1 MRRSVCKPGARRC
14 RDSRNIK
21 QEVVCGKSHRVL
33 HTQQSPQTDKADPR
47 GTTRSSDRVRLIEK
61 EIGLSTMCFKNKI
74 FERRRIK
81 MKTTNENTQFNHNL
95 KPARLAFLAALMLIT
110 FVAAVIPA
118 AAQESPRSLKSAQ
131 TAEAVT
137 AKGSRDV
144 LSPALAAAYCT
155 YTINGTYN
163 LFCNWSRINAN
174 SHVVAAISEY

>member
-1 MRRSVCKPGARRC
+1 
-14 RDSRNIK
+14 
-21 QEVVCGKSHRVL
+21 
-33 HTQQSPQTDKADPR
+33 
-47 GTTRSSDRVRLIEK
+47 
-61 EIGLSTMCFKNKI
+61 
-74 FERRRIK
+74 
-81 MKTTNENTQFNHNL
+81 MKTTNDNTQFNHNL

-137 AKGSRDV
+137 AKVSRDV

-163 LFCNWSRINAN
+163 LFCTWSRINAN
-174 SHVVAAISEY
+174 SHVVAAISEYANGDPADRFIGDAQMTVHNIAPYNGGVEVQVDVNWGSPLNVRLDLLVD